1 MNGTTKLIATDAMD
15 TGARA
20 SFYVKKPVIILTP
33 KARATKTQMA
43 ARRAALVAASR
54 QTRMG
59 SLIEAC
65 INVLI
70 GFGINFAANLVI
82 LPLIGFH
89 ISLGQNMF
97 IGVLYTVISVAR
109 SYCIRR
115 WFNGRIHAAALK
127 LAESA
132 A

>member
-1 MNGTTKLIATDAMD
+1 MNTTKSIAADAMD
-15 TGARA
+15 TGATA
-20 SFYVKKPVIILTP
+20 ELGIKKPVIILTP
-33 KARATKTQMA
+33 KQRATKAQMA
-43 ARRAALVAASR
+43 SRRAALVAASR
-54 QTRMG
+54 QTRIG

-70 GFGINFAANLVI
+70 GFGINFFANLVI

-89 ISLGQNMF
+89 ISLGQNLF

-115 WFNGRIHAAALK
+115 WFNGRIHSAALK
-127 LAESA
+127 LAEGA